1 MARGGWCRRIGSN
14 GNTGLRL
21 AKGGSVKELGGLLE
35 AISLRE

>member
-21 AKGGSVKELGGLLE
+21 AKGGGVEELGGPLE
-35 AISLRE
+35 AVGLWK